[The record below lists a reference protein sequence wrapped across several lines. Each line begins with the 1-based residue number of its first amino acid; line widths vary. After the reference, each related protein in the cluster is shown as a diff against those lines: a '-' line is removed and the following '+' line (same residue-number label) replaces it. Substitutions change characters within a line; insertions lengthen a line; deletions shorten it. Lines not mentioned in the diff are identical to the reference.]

1 MAAMAA
7 LELEGQLQLVDPQQR
22 EISLIAEG
30 DTLAIGFPDLR
41 SARHAHAAFAA
52 QGGGNRVM
60 QTLQTE
66 LRRADLALDFRVR
79 GVSVAFLAGHSRSNL
94 TAKMLGLGST
104 RLRLGGLLRSL
115 FTR

>member
-22 EISLIAEG
+22 EISLVAEG

-60 QTLQTE
+60 
-66 LRRADLALDFRVR
+66 RC
-79 GVSVAFLAGHSRSNL
+79 SPRS
-94 TAKMLGLGST
+94 ACAMRCG
-104 RLRLGGLLRSL
+104 RSCS
-115 FTR
+115 